1 METENIDIGQMEGQA
16 EEKAACPVCKALET
30 GEIELKPGCT
40 YIHKR
45 PQDCATPESDWEQF
59 RVAQHTKA
67 LEELLQNLDR
77 KPSKPVE
84 SEEKFDVNP
93 WWPLSLV
100 FMAIGIVAVIFKLTR
115 S

>member
-1 METENIDIGQMEGQA
+1 METEDFEAVQMEGQA
-16 EEKAACPVCKALET
+16 EKSTCPVCKAIEI

-40 YIHKR
+40 YTHR
-45 PQDCATPESDWEQF
+45 CERDWEQF
-59 RVAQHTKA
+59 RVEQHTKA

-77 KPSKPVE
+77 KPSKPVDG
-84 SEEKFDVNP
+84 EEKFDVNP